1 MLRKCQ
7 YDSHKV
13 NVSTIL
19 SKRQKKKRVNTPFLL
34 IVIYLG
40 FGIGNGY
47 VQTLI
52 KFLHSLKLIFLRFI
66 LNQTRF
72 HFYNSILRKKFI
84 KFY

>member
-19 SKRQKKKRVNTPFLL
+19 SKRQKKKRANTPFLL

-40 FGIGNGY
+40 FGHWQWICTN
-47 VQTLI
+47 I
-52 KFLHSLKLIFLRFI
+52 
-66 LNQTRF
+66 NQVSSSSQA
-72 HFYNSILRKKFI
+72 HFPS
-84 KFY
+84 FYP